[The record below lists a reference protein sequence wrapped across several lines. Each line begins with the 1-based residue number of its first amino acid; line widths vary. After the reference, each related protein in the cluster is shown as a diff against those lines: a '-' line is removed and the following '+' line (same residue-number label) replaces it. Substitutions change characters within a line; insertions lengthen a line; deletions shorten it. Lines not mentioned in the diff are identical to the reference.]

1 MTSSTSRRRPLRP
14 EQAGDAGA
22 TGKRSV
28 SDFSPVS
35 GVGGSHCGYLI
46 ALAAICWH
54 WESALVS
61 LVDPAITPE
70 KSCVHWLPTSW
81 N

>member
-1 MTSSTSRRRPLRP
+1 MTSITSRRPT
-14 EQAGDAGA
+14 ATTGAAAAAGA
-22 TGKRSV
+22 TGREVV

-46 ALAAICWH
+46 AWEAICWH
-54 WESALVS
+54 CESALPT
-61 LVDPAITPE
+61 LVDPAITLE
-70 KSCVHWLPTSW
+70 KSWVHWLPTSW